1 MKQTGLTLIE
11 LMLSMVLGLMLLAGV
26 SSLFQAN
33 KQTFRSNQSLSQIQE
48 SVRSTFGI
56 LSRELRQTGYTKCGN
71 GNRIASILNSTANE
85 NLYKWRGIYGV
96 DKNEALAPVAI
107 GTGVGQRVAD
117 TSAILVQGL
126 QELGYSIAKHDTTG
140 QFILNGSTMP
150 FQVNDILMVCD
161 YSQASIFQ
169 VNSISGNKLSYT
181 KATANPGNCQLGLGL
196 PGGCSNTPF
205 YIAYSPN
212 SSIER
217 LVSSIWYVGNN
228 GRTDEGGRSLYRM
241 RLTNQG
247 QIVTEEV
254 VAGINDLEIS
264 YHIKDKDN
272 WNKASEVYAI
282 SSGWDKVDGLKL
294 RLSVISMNN
303 NTGGNRGDG
312 RLERTFTQTIALRN
326 RQL

>member
-11 LMLSMVLGLMLLAGV
+11 LMISMVLGLMLLAGV

-33 KQTFRSNQSLSQIQE
+33 KQTFQSNQSLSQIQE
-48 SVRSTFGI
+48 SVRTTFGI

-71 GNRIASILNSTANE
+71 GNNVASILNSTANE

-96 DKNEALAPVAI
+96 DKNVALAPIVT
-107 GTGVGQRVAD
+107 GTGVGERVAD

-126 QELGYSIAKHDTTG
+126 QELGYSVAKHDTTG

-169 VNSISGNKLSYT
+169 VNAVSGNKLSYT
-181 KATANPGNCQLGLGL
+181 KASANPGNCQLGLGL
-196 PGGCSNTPF
+196 PGGCANTPF

-217 LVSSIWYVGNN
+217 LVSSIWYIGNN
-228 GRTDEGGRSLYRM
+228 GRTEEGGRSLYRM
-241 RLTNQG
+241 RLANQG
-247 QIVTEEV
+247 QVLTEEV
-254 VAGINDLEIS
+254 VAGITGLDID
-264 YHIKDKDN
+264 YHLKDKN
-272 WNKASEVYAI
+272 SWNTAAEVTAI
-282 SSGWDKVDGLKL
+282 TNGWQQVDGLKL
-294 RLSVISMNN
+294 RLSVISANSN
-303 NTGGNRGDG
+303 VGGNRNDG
-312 RLERTFTQTIALRN
+312 RLQRTFTQTIALRN
-326 RQL
+326 R